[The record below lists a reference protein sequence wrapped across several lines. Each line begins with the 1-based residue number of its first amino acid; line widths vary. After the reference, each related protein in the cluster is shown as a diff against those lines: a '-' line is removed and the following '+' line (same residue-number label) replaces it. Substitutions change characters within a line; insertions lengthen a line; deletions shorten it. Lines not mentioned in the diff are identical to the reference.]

1 MPRGLFYR
9 GDTRDPIADG
19 IFKYGFKK
27 QARVSRVVTPERA
40 PKFRFPRGIQ
50 AAPDVY
56 TSTIVCVTVDF
67 FAASIFPTR
76 QGGAYPPET
85 WIYVLDLDTNK
96 MFNTQQYQANY
107 VDQLYDAGSIV
118 GNQAIK
124 DALWPM
130 FGAERAVN
138 RVEPYEVIGA
148 VQVSRKLNN
157 PGSVLEG
164 GTF

>member
-1 MPRGLFYR
+1 
-9 GDTRDPIADG
+9 
-19 IFKYGFKK
+19 
-27 QARVSRVVTPERA
+27 
-40 PKFRFPRGIQ
+40 
-50 AAPDVY
+50 
-56 TSTIVCVTVDF
+56 
-67 FAASIFPTR
+67 
-76 QGGAYPPET
+76 
-85 WIYVLDLDTNK
+85 LDTNK

-164 GTF
+164 GTFLCLKFSENAKPDGTVPQARASLRTGAGYAGALGQDAVAMINKYISEKKSLKMPSQTQEIPAKYRSGATKPPSEAPPLPPSQ